1 MALIS
6 DLEDHPD
13 DPEATETRKLVDLAI
28 YKCIGSDDCGIVS
41 HEDGNPDP
49 RPLHPGGTQAW
60 RFLRRARDRA
70 WEMAGLD
77 PSILTCPES
86 VHDIRLKGVPDE
98 DRDAKDQP
106 DEWQDYAYGP
116 IPQTYAEWS
125 YLGQATDPN
134 FGFMNDLELQFQ
146 GGVGGVSC

>member
-1 MALIS
+1 
-6 DLEDHPD
+6 
-13 DPEATETRKLVDLAI
+13 
-28 YKCIGSDDCGIVS
+28 
-41 HEDGNPDP
+41 
-49 RPLHPGGTQAW
+49 
-60 RFLRRARDRA
+60 
-70 WEMAGLD
+70 MAGLD

-98 DRDAKDQP
+98 DRDAQDQP

-134 FGFMNDLELQFQ
+134 FGFMDELELQFPPPTASAGTHPGVP
-146 GGVGGVSC
+146 GGAVGC

>member
-49 RPLHPGGTQAW
+49 RPLHPRGTQAW
-60 RFLRRARDRA
+60 RFLRRARDR
-70 WEMAGLD
+70 
-77 PSILTCPES
+77 
-86 VHDIRLKGVPDE
+86 
-98 DRDAKDQP
+98 
-106 DEWQDYAYGP
+106 YA
-116 IPQTYAEWS
+116 
-125 YLGQATDPN
+125 
-134 FGFMNDLELQFQ
+134 
-146 GGVGGVSC
+146 